1 MDEENLVKYQKIQQE
16 LESIAIQA
24 SAIQQALAGYEEAL
38 NEMEKSNGKLYKLVG
53 TLLIETTKEAAQ
65 KEINEKKEE
74 LNLRL
79 EMLKKRNE
87 KLLQMEKELREKIQ
101 KEGKGE

>member
-1 MDEENLVKYQKIQQE
+1 MAEEDLKKYQSIQQE
-16 LESIAIQA
+16 LENIAIQS
-24 SAIQQALAGYEEAL
+24 SAIQQALTEYEEAL
-38 NEMEKSNGKLYKLVG
+38 KEMEKSSGKIYKLVG
-53 TLLIETTKEAAQ
+53 SLLIETTKEEAR

-74 LNLRL
+74 LSLRL

-101 KEGKGE
+101 KESKG